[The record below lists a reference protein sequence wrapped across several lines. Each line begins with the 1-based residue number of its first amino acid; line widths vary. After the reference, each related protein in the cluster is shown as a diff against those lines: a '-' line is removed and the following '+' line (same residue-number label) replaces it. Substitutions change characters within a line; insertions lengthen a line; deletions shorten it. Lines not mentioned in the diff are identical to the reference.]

1 MASGDEISWC
11 SGRPRLDVACR
22 LVGESF
28 QCLDRA
34 PCHMWR
40 EEAVGQVKIQQH
52 VELTGMFWSSLMFPS
67 LEKRTVKEHAE
78 TTGYDR

>member
-1 MASGDEISWC
+1 
-11 SGRPRLDVACR
+11 
-22 LVGESF
+22 
-28 QCLDRA
+28 
-34 PCHMWR
+34 MWR
-40 EEAVGQVKIQQH
+40 EEAVRQVKIQQH